1 VHYGGTWHT
10 VSATALSGL
19 QFSAIAAVSK
29 QDLWAVGTVQTN
41 SFQPRLVHMTSH
53 GWTRMSLPWL
63 VNPVGLAPD
72 GSGGLWIT
80 AFSNSAL
87 FAIHRSAT
95 GTWSRV
101 KIGPNAS
108 VIRITLIPGSTSLW
122 GRGGGQD
129 RVGSKRGRAG
139 ARPAL
144 IVEG

>member
-1 VHYGGTWHT
+1 
-10 VSATALSGL
+10 
-19 QFSAIAAVSK
+19 
-29 QDLWAVGTVQTN
+29 VGRGNRSDQ
-41 SFQPRLVHMTSH
+41 LVPASPGAHDEP
-53 GWTRMSLPWL
+53 WLDANEPPWL

-80 AFSNSAL
+80 AFGNSAL

-122 GRGGGQD
+122 GAGGGQD
-129 RVGSKRGRAG
+129 RVRTKRGRVG
-139 ARPAL
+139 ARPARL
-144 IVEG
+144 IVWAEVLT